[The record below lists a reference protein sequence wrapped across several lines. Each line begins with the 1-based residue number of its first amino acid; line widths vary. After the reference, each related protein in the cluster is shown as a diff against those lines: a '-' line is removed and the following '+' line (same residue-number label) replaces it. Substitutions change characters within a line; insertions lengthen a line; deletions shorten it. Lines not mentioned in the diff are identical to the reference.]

1 MSNDLEYFQT
11 PTVRVSYVMCQPII
25 SIILRFVYVSV
36 PLTAIAKGYRDFGD
50 CAVFTDGKRETYAE
64 VTSSTNP
71 LDFVL
76 RANVSRCQ
84 NEARIRLVLKDGDC
98 SDKNQVILQ
107 MIR

>member
-1 MSNDLEYFQT
+1 MLDIIY
-11 PTVRVSYVMCQPII
+11 QPLINL
-25 SIILRFVYVSV
+25 ILRFVYVSV
-36 PLTAIAKGYRDFGD
+36 VLTALAEGCRDFGD
-50 CAVFTDGKRETYAE
+50 CAVFTDRKRKTCAE

-76 RANVSRCQ
+76 RANVSQCQ

-98 SDKNQVILQ
+98 SDKNQVIVQ

>member
-1 MSNDLEYFQT
+1 M
-11 PTVRVSYVMCQPII
+11 
-25 SIILRFVYVSV
+25 LRFVYVSV
-36 PLTAIAKGYRDFGD
+36 SLTAIAKGYRDFGD
-50 CAVFTDGKRETYAE
+50 CAVFTDRKRKTCGE

-71 LDFVL
+71 FDFQL

-98 SDKNQVILQ
+98 SDKNQVIVQ